1 MISRLEQLEVKE
13 FTIEEE
19 YFTPDA
25 DLTKIALKFKSKKI
39 IDINETGNFVIIKL
53 TLTSVFFQG
62 SKEGALSRPPQTR
75 YSPKLFLRA

>member
-53 TLTSVFFQG
+53 TLTSFFF
-62 SKEGALSRPPQTR
+62 KDLIGALYHGRPR
-75 YSPKLFLRA
+75 RDIRRNSF

>member
-39 IDINETGNFVIIKL
+39 VDINETGNFVIMKL
-53 TLTSVFFQG
+53 TL
-62 SKEGALSRPPQTR
+62 
-75 YSPKLFLRA
+75 

>member
-53 TLTSVFFQG
+53 TLTSFFF
-62 SKEGALSRPPQTR
+62 KDPIGALYHGRPR
-75 YSPKLFLRA
+75 RDIRRNSF

>member
-53 TLTSVFFQG
+53 TLTSFFF
-62 SKEGALSRPPQTR
+62 KDPMGALYHGRPRQDIRPN
-75 YSPKLFLRA
+75 SF